1 MLVSNLEKTAQL
13 ISEKASKSKE
23 RFIMFVDGNGV
34 LTDPNSAIRLH
45 EGVNIYPD
53 GFESVVLPTVA
64 GVSHGIKCC
73 YFGYPL
79 KSRKVLT
86 DVMHRY
92 NSGICADSPV
102 RCVEVEVDLEDVIA
116 VGMIGAE
123 EGFAFS
129 KFTFSE

>member
-1 MLVSNLEKTAQL
+1 MLISNLEKTAQL

-34 LTDPNSAIRLH
+34 LTDPNRAIRLH
-45 EGVNIYPD
+45 DGVNVYPNT
-53 GFESVVLPTVA
+53 FESVVLPAGT

-86 DVMHRY
+86 AVMHKF
-92 NSGICADSPV
+92 NIGTCADSPV
-102 RCVEVEVDLEDVIA
+102 RCVEVEVDIEDIIA
-116 VGMIGAE
+116 IGIIGFE
-123 EGFAFS
+123 EGVAFS

>member
-1 MLVSNLEKTAQL
+1 MLVSNLEKTAL
-13 ISEKASKSKE
+13 LSEESASTKE
-23 RFIMFVDGNGV
+23 RVIMFVDGNGV

-45 EGVNIYPD
+45 EGVNIYPNA
-53 GFESVVLPTVA
+53 FESVVLPTVTGA
-64 GVSHGIKCC
+64 SHGIKCC

-86 DVMHRY
+86 AVMHKF
-92 NSGICADSPV
+92 NIGTCADSPV
-102 RCVEVEVDLEDVIA
+102 RCIEVEVDSEDIIAIGVI
-116 VGMIGAE
+116 GFE

>member
-1 MLVSNLEKTAQL
+1 MLVSNLEKTAL
-13 ISEKASKSKE
+13 LSEESASTKE
-23 RFIMFVDGNGV
+23 RVIMFVDGNGF

-45 EGVNIYPD
+45 EGVNIYPND
-53 GFESVVLPTVA
+53 FDSVVLPAGT

-79 KSRKVLT
+79 NSRKVLT
-86 DVMHRY
+86 AVMHKF
-92 NSGICADSPV
+92 NIGTCADSPV
-102 RCVEVEVDLEDVIA
+102 RCVEVEVDIEDIIA
-116 VGMIGAE
+116 IGTIGFE

>member
-1 MLVSNLEKTAQL
+1 MLISNLEKTAQL

-23 RFIMFVDGNGV
+23 RVIMFVDGNGF
-34 LTDPNSAIRLH
+34 LTDPNAYTKLH
-45 EGVNIYPD
+45 AGVNIYPND
-53 GFESVVLPTVA
+53 FESVVLPAGT

-86 DVMHRY
+86 AVMHKF
-92 NSGICADSPV
+92 NIETCADSPV
-102 RCVEVEVDLEDVIA
+102 RCIEVEVDIEDIIA
-116 VGMIGAE
+116 IGIIGFG

>member
-1 MLVSNLEKTAQL
+1 MLISNLEKTAQL

-23 RFIMFVDGNGV
+23 RVIMFVDGNGF
-34 LTDPNSAIRLH
+34 LTDPNAYTKLH
-45 EGVNIYPD
+45 SGVNIYPND
-53 GFESVVLPTVA
+53 FESVVLPAGT

-86 DVMHRY
+86 AVMHKF
-92 NSGICADSPV
+92 NIGTCADSPV
-102 RCVEVEVDLEDVIA
+102 RCVEVEVDIEDIIA
-116 VGMIGAE
+116 IGIIGFE
-123 EGFAFS
+123 EGVAFS